1 MKTGMQEWAN
11 FCGESGESYRFERV
25 STEADWARI
34 AGVIIFA
41 APEGH
46 FWRVIRVGEQGGV
59 SGDINAFWRWREARR
74 YGASA
79 VFVRR
84 DADFVTRRADAADL
98 SAGLDPLVS
107 ASVEDSWPVAA

>member
-1 MKTGMQEWAN
+1 MKTGLVETAN
-11 FCGESGESYRFERV
+11 FCGESGESYRFERI
-25 STEADWARI
+25 STEADWAKV
-34 AGVIIFA
+34 AGVILFA
-41 APEGH
+41 APEGR

-84 DADFVTRRADAADL
+84 DADIGRRRKEAADL
-98 SAGLDPLVS
+98 TAGLDPVCN
-107 ASVEDSWPVAA
+107 ADVEFAAAA